1 MSTLRLRSVSAP
13 DRVAKVT
20 WRKTVLDQE
29 FVGVSYKQDDSSF
42 NPHFI
47 CLFVQKKEHR
57 WNGSGPK
64 REPVLTIRW
73 ERIMENP
80 VGVAEQN

>member
-1 MSTLRLRSVSAP
+1 MSTLRLRSVTVP
-13 DRVAKVT
+13 DLVAKVT
-20 WRKTVLDQE
+20 WRKAVLDQE
-29 FVGVSYKQDDSSF
+29 FVGVSYKQDNPSF
-42 NPHFI
+42 NPSFQ
-47 CLFVQKKEHR
+47 LFV

-64 REPVLTIRW
+64 REPVLTVRW